1 MYNRPVSAFANG
13 LHDSM
18 PMLVIRKCDQAK
30 GFGVR
35 VDLAVTSDGKSIIVC
50 NQTTICDDFCCNCY
64 QRKKY
69 LRFGCVVRYRVMLY

>member
-50 NQTTICDDFCCNCY
+50 NQTTICDDFCCIVIEGTNISDMDVSS
-64 QRKKY
+64 
-69 LRFGCVVRYRVMLY
+69 GIA